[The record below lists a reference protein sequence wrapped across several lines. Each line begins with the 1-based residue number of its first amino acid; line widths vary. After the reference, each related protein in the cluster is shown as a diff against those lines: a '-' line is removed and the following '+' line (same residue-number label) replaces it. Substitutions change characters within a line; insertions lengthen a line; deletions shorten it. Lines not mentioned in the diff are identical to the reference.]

1 MTPWTVPAKLLCPWD
16 FPGKNTGVGCHSL
29 LQGNLPYPGLK
40 PASPALADGF
50 FTTDSLGKVTECLVG
65 VERYIPMYKCQNGVG
80 SFSLTKSQYLRN
92 CKMILSFWSYLTI
105 KGLLSLS
112 KMSQHF
118 IFFTCEKEGVVIEDP
133 GLVFSLLR
141 EFFEF

>member
-1 MTPWTVPAKLLCPWD
+1 
-16 FPGKNTGVGCHSL
+16 
-29 LQGNLPYPGLK
+29 
-40 PASPALADGF
+40 
-50 FTTDSLGKVTECLVG
+50 
-65 VERYIPMYKCQNGVG
+65 MYKCQNGVG

-105 KGLLSLS
+105 KGLLNLS